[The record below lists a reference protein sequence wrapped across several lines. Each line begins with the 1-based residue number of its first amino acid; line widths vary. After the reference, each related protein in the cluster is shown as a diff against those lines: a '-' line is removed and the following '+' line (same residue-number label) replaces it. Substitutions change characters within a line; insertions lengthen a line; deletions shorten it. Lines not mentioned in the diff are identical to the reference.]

1 MAGFRQH
8 PNDRSRSRAEF
19 RGHQEFRVE
28 NTAVEVDARGGGIA
42 AACSLFRLEG
52 GVPEIV
58 VDVVG
63 TDAMLGDAQL
73 PHAPAGMEF
82 EPVIPVLGELDGM
95 LRWVGRDGFSLGKQT
110 DGLKRRNGRF
120 GRPRMKLRRPPSGRG
135 RDAVEQPS
143 ETPSCVHQT

>member
-1 MAGFRQH
+1 MMLVGDNGIHSILKPALPPEGCYLR
-8 PNDRSRSRAEF
+8 PEF
-19 RGHQEFRVE
+19 RGEQFWVE
-28 NTAVEVDARGGGIA
+28 NTAVEVDARAGGIA
-42 AACSLFRLEG
+42 AACSLFRMEG

-73 PHAPAGMEF
+73 PQAPVGMEF

-110 DGLKRRNGRF
+110 YGLKRRNGRF
-120 GRPRMKLRRPPSGRG
+120 GRPRMKLRRPSSGCG
-135 RDAVEQPS
+135 RDA
-143 ETPSCVHQT
+143 C